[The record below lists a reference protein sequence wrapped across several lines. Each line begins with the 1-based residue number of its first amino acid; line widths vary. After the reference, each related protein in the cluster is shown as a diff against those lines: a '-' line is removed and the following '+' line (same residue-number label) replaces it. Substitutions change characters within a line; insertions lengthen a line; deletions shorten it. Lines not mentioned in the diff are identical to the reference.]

1 MMMGVYKM
9 SSSVNS
15 SGCILSFT
23 TYLANVEIYSS
34 LFKLL
39 NNFFEA
45 VTRAQ
50 KLISEL
56 FLLQKWRSRGALNG
70 KFFVYN
76 DDTRYDDTWYGVR
89 RYEINLNL
97 FLRYNNGTREFS
109 TP

>member
-1 MMMGVYKM
+1 VAMMMGVYKM

-15 SGCILSFT
+15 SGCVLSFT
-23 TYLANVEIYSS
+23 IYLANVEIYSS

-70 KFFVYN
+70 KFFVYSRLLLVAIQIGKGN
-76 DDTRYDDTWYGVR
+76 QK
-89 RYEINLNL
+89 
-97 FLRYNNGTREFS
+97 
-109 TP
+109 

>member
-23 TYLANVEIYSS
+23 IYLANVEIYSS

-56 FLLQKWRSRGALNG
+56 FLLQKWRSRRSRGALNG
-70 KFFVYN
+70 KFFVYSLVSCN
-76 DDTRYDDTWYGVR
+76 TNWQR
-89 RYEINLNL
+89 ESKIIN
-97 FLRYNNGTREFS
+97 
-109 TP
+109 

>member
-23 TYLANVEIYSS
+23 TYLANVEIDSS

-76 DDTRYDDTWYGVR
+76 SRLVAILGTNWQR
-89 RYEINLNL
+89 ESKIIN
-97 FLRYNNGTREFS
+97 
-109 TP
+109 

>member
-23 TYLANVEIYSS
+23 TYLANVEIDSS

-70 KFFVYN
+70 KFFVYS
-76 DDTRYDDTWYGVR
+76 RLL
-89 RYEINLNL
+89 LNL
-97 FLRYNNGTREFS
+97 LVAIQIGKGNCRN
-109 TP
+109 

>member
-15 SGCILSFT
+15 SGCVLSFT
-23 TYLANVEIYSS
+23 IYLANVEIYSS

-76 DDTRYDDTWYGVR
+76 SRLVAWYKLAKG
-89 RYEINLNL
+89 IK
-97 FLRYNNGTREFS
+97 NNKLAACGRN
-109 TP
+109 

>member
-15 SGCILSFT
+15 SGCVLSFT
-23 TYLANVEIYSS
+23 IYLANVEIYSS

-70 KFFVYN
+70 KLFFVYN
-76 DDTRYDDTWYGVR
+76 SRLVAILGTNWQR
-89 RYEINLNL
+89 ESKIIN
-97 FLRYNNGTREFS
+97 
-109 TP
+109 

>member
-15 SGCILSFT
+15 SGCVLSFT
-23 TYLANVEIYSS
+23 IYLANVEIYSS

-70 KFFVYN
+70 KFFVYIYFIYLLN
-76 DDTRYDDTWYGVR
+76 DTIV
-89 RYEINLNL
+89 NLNL
-97 FLRYNNGTREFS
+97 YLRYNNGTQYLRDLS
-109 TP
+109 CT

>member
-15 SGCILSFT
+15 SGCILCFT
-23 TYLANVEIYSS
+23 IYLANVEIYSS

-76 DDTRYDDTWYGVR
+76 SRLVAILGTNWQR
-89 RYEINLNL
+89 ESKIIN
-97 FLRYNNGTREFS
+97 
-109 TP
+109 

>member
-39 NNFFEA
+39 NKFFEA

-70 KFFVYN
+70 KFFVYS
-76 DDTRYDDTWYGVR
+76 RLL
-89 RYEINLNL
+89 LNL
-97 FLRYNNGTREFS
+97 LLVAIQIGKGNQK
-109 TP
+109 

>member
-23 TYLANVEIYSS
+23 IYLANVEIYSS

-56 FLLQKWRSRGALNG
+56 FLLQKWGSLGSRGALNG

-76 DDTRYDDTWYGVR
+76 SRLVAILGTNWR
-89 RYEINLNL
+89 RESKIIIN
-97 FLRYNNGTREFS
+97 
-109 TP
+109 

>member
-15 SGCILSFT
+15 SGYVLSFT
-23 TYLANVEIYSS
+23 IYLANVEIYSS

-76 DDTRYDDTWYGVR
+76 SRLVAILGTNWQR
-89 RYEINLNL
+89 ESKIIN
-97 FLRYNNGTREFS
+97 
-109 TP
+109 

>member
-76 DDTRYDDTWYGVR
+76 SCFACLACNTNWQR
-89 RYEINLNL
+89 ESKIIN
-97 FLRYNNGTREFS
+97 
-109 TP
+109 

>member
-1 MMMGVYKM
+1 M

-15 SGCILSFT
+15 SGCVLSFT
-23 TYLANVEIYSS
+23 IYLANVEIYSS

-56 FLLQKWRSRGALNG
+56 FLLQKWRSRGDLNG

-76 DDTRYDDTWYGVR
+76 SRLVAILGTNWQR
-89 RYEINLNL
+89 ESKIIN
-97 FLRYNNGTREFS
+97 
-109 TP
+109 

>member
-76 DDTRYDDTWYGVR
+76 SRLVAILGTNWQRVSKI
-89 RYEINLNL
+89 IN
-97 FLRYNNGTREFS
+97 
-109 TP
+109 

>member
-23 TYLANVEIYSS
+23 TYLANVEIDSS

-56 FLLQKWRSRGALNG
+56 FLLQKWRSRGALNRN
-70 KFFVYN
+70 FFVYKMN
-76 DDTRYDDTWYGVR
+76 QRVVSCTFFSEQMVF
-89 RYEINLNL
+89 L
-97 FLRYNNGTREFS
+97 FFGFHKIFLLSSCYFFL
-109 TP
+109 